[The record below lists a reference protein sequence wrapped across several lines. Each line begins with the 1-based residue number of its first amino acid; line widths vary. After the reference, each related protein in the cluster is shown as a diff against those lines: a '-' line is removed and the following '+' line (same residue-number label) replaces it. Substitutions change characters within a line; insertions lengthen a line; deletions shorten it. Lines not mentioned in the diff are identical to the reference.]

1 MKKYIYITLTLIVI
15 IILYLLFFNTSNGV
29 NNSLTTKVIKGN
41 LPIEIITTGELVA
54 INSQNIL
61 APSLLRSLDIRQIK
75 INTLVDEGTIL
86 KKGDFVASLDPSEI
100 GVKLNQI
107 QLEFEQKLSDLKST
121 KIDTSLSMKQEREN
135 IINLKYALE
144 ESETEVK
151 QSVYEPPAVQRKA
164 EISLE
169 KSKRNYLRALENIK
183 LIQEQATAKI
193 FKVNTEL
200 KQLQIKID
208 QLNEGLNNLEV
219 LAPHDG
225 MLIYYENWDGKVKE
239 GSTINSWNPI
249 IASIPNLSKMISKT
263 YVNEIDISRVKKG
276 QKVDMNIDAFP
287 GKKIEGEVITIA
299 NMGQQI
305 DGSDAKVF
313 QVEIEIL
320 TNDSILRPAM
330 TTSNKIKIKELKNVF
345 YLPIECVFINKD
357 TQFVYLKKG
366 NSIFKK
372 EVKIGESNN
381 EFIEI
386 INGVIEDDEVLL
398 IAPENELE
406 IKFIKLND

>member
-1 MKKYIYITLTLIVI
+1 MKKYIYITLAIVVSI
-15 IILYLLFFNTSNGV
+15 TLYLLFFNTSNSI
-29 NNSLTTKVIKGN
+29 NNSLTTKVLKGN

-61 APSLLRSLDIRQIK
+61 APSSLRSLDIRQIK

-151 QSVYEPPAVQRKA
+151 QSIYEPPAIQRKA

-183 LIQEQATAKI
+183 LKQDQATAKI

-200 KQLQIKID
+200 KQLQAKID
-208 QLNEGLNNLEV
+208 QLNEGLNSLEV
-219 LAPHDG
+219 LAPQDG
-225 MLIYYENWDGKVKE
+225 MLIYHENWDGKVKE
-239 GSTINSWNPI
+239 GSTVNSWNPI
-249 IASIPNLSKMISKT
+249 IANIPNLSKMISKT
-263 YVNEIDISRVKKG
+263 YVNEIDISKVKKG
-276 QKVDMNIDAFP
+276 QKVSISIDAFP
-287 GKKIEGEVITIA
+287 GKKIKGEVISIA
-299 NMGQQI
+299 NMGQKMQ
-305 DGSDAKVF
+305 GSDAKAF
-313 QVEIEIL
+313 EVEIKIL

-330 TTSNKIKIKELKNVF
+330 TTTNNIKIKELKNII
-345 YLPIECVFINKD
+345 YLPIECIFFNKN

-366 NSIFKK
+366 NSIIKK
-372 EVKIGESNN
+372 EVKIGDSNN
-381 EFIEI
+381 EFIELI
-386 INGVIEDDEVLL
+386 KGIKENDEVLF
-398 IAPENELE
+398 IAPENEKEMQL
-406 IKFIKLND
+406 IKLK